1 MNAVRPTSTAAIVS
15 LVSGIASWVML
26 PFLAAI
32 VAIVAGH
39 MARAEIQRSGAEGD
53 GLAIAGLILGYAN
66 LALCIAVLAVLF
78 LGLAGLGWLM
88 FQAQP

>member
-1 MNAVRPTSTAAIVS
+1 MDVPRPTSTAAIVS

-39 MARAEIQRSGAEGD
+39 MARAEIRRSGAEGD
-53 GLAIAGLILGYAN
+53 GLALAGMILGYAN
-66 LALCIAVLAVLF
+66 LVLSLLVLAVVF
-78 LGLAGLGWLM
+78 FGLAGLGWLI
-88 FQAQP
+88 FQSQP